1 MGEKIIVYIEKIVPE
16 GKGFGIYEGIPVYVM
31 GALPEETVE
40 AQVFRAKKDFK
51 EAILTR
57 VLQPS
62 PYRISPQ
69 EDHYL
74 SCSPWQ
80 TMDYSFQI
88 KQKQNI
94 IRKCF
99 KSFANLD
106 LPDFELVPSATQFH
120 YRNKMEFS
128 FGEDE
133 DGVFLAFHQRGSH
146 KNMCKLNN
154 GCVLA
159 HPLINEKAGVVFEL
173 IKQSGVQ
180 EFDLKSLI
188 VRSSILEQKSIAILL
203 VKNEKD
209 RVQRLIEIAK
219 SNPIENFGI
228 ALSSYKNPTPT
239 IDKILYQNGS
249 LTLKE
254 KVNHLILEY
263 SIDSFF
269 QNHVP
274 LFEIALNDIAANIE
288 PNQAILE
295 LYSGV
300 GSIGLFLA
308 DKSTK
313 VTGVESVKNAVHHA
327 YQNAQSNKITNY
339 YVISSLA
346 EKVDQNE
353 FINIST
359 LIVDPPRTGLHKK
372 VRKLILESKP
382 EQIVYLSCNPI
393 TQANDYNNL
402 KEFYDLTFIKAY
414 DFYPQTP
421 HIESLIILKRK

>member
-1 MGEKIIVYIEKIVPE
+1 MSEKIVVYIEKIVLE
-16 GKGFGIYEGIPVYVM
+16 GKGFGVYHGIPVYVI

-40 AQVFRAKKDFK
+40 AEVFRAKKDFK
-51 EAILTR
+51 EAILSR
-57 VLQPS
+57 VIQPS
-62 PYRISPQ
+62 PYRILPQ

-80 TMDYSFQI
+80 TMDYLFQI
-88 KQKQNI
+88 KQKENI
-94 IRKCF
+94 IRTCF
-99 KSFANLD
+99 KRFAD
-106 LPDFELVPSATQFH
+106 LELPNFELVPSPDKFH
-120 YRNKMEFS
+120 YRNKIEFS
-128 FGEDE
+128 FGEDGN
-133 DGVFLAFHQRGSH
+133 GVFLAYHRRGSH

-159 HPLINEKAGVVFEL
+159 HPSINEKARIIFEL

-188 VRSSILEQKSIAILL
+188 VRSSKFEQKSIAILL
-203 VKNEKD
+203 VKNEKE

-219 SNPIENFGI
+219 SYPIDDFGI

-239 IDKILYQNGS
+239 IDKILYRKGS

-269 QNHVP
+269 QNHIP
-274 LFEIALNDIAANIE
+274 LFEIALNDIAVNIK

-346 EKVDQNE
+346 EKVDRKE

>member
-239 IDKILYQNGS
+239 IDKIPYQNGS

-372 VRKLILESKP
+372 YV
-382 EQIVYLSCNPI
+382 N
-393 TQANDYNNL
+393 
-402 KEFYDLTFIKAY
+402 
-414 DFYPQTP
+414 
-421 HIESLIILKRK
+421 